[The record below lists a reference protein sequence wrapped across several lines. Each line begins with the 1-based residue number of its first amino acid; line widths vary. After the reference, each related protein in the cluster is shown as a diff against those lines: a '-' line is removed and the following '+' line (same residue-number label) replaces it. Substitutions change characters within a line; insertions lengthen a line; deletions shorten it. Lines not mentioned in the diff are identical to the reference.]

1 MDGIVTLVFQIRSR
15 QIRKTPSRRPPHR
28 QHNMQDQANN
38 SNGDLDTALGR
49 IESVL
54 QATRRRHKNNA
65 LNRQLWRCPASSN
78 VYPFGKTTALLAFNI
93 DNVRVTPASTAH
105 TVFLD
110 RVRICPVFI
119 FLNTLLFIHRGLL
132 QKRLSR

>member
-1 MDGIVTLVFQIRSR
+1 MNRIVTLVFQIRSR

-28 QHNMQDQANN
+28 QHDIQAQANN
-38 SNGDLDTALGR
+38 SNDDMDTALGR
-49 IESVL
+49 TESVL

-78 VYPFGKTTALLAFNI
+78 VYPFGKTTTLLAFNI
-93 DNVRVTPASTAH
+93 NNVRVTPASTAY

-110 RVRICPVFI
+110 RIRICPVFV
-119 FLNTLLFIHRGLL
+119 FLNTLLLIQRGLL
-132 QKRLSR
+132 QERLSR